1 LPTKINTMKKPVL
14 VALWIVATLA
24 TTAVAYVAVNAAGA
38 EVTDRPLT
46 SVVAT
51 GDSAATS
58 STSTTGQP
66 GTSTITTG
74 GGSSTTGGTGTTSG
88 TGATGTTSG
97 STTSTSSSSTSSTA
111 TTGTTLSDAPWQ
123 QTTIP
128 SKGGLVVVSY
138 RPGEVKLES
147 VAPTPGFSYEIDDQG
162 PPDVRV
168 QFESGDVKVEVRVRW
183 DGGLVTEIDED
194 N

>member
-1 LPTKINTMKKPVL
+1 MNTMKKPVL

-46 SVVAT
+46 SVLAT
-51 GDSAATS
+51 GDSAASS

-66 GTSTITTG
+66 GTSTSTT
-74 GGSSTTGGTGTTSG
+74 GGSSTTGGTGITSG
-88 TGATGTTSG
+88 TSTTSG

-111 TTGTTLSDAPWQ
+111 TTGTTLPDAPWQ

-128 SKGGLVVVSY
+128 SKGGLVIVSY

-162 PPDVRV
+162 PPEVRV
-168 QFESGDVKVEVRVRW
+168 EFEGGDIRVEVRVRW
-183 DGGLVTEIDED
+183 DGGLVTEVDED

>member
-1 LPTKINTMKKPVL
+1 MNTMKKPVA

-51 GDSAATS
+51 GDSALPSPTS
-58 STSTTGQP
+58 TTGEPGTSTSTTGAA
-66 GTSTITTG
+66 GTTSVTGTTGTTG
-74 GGSSTTGGTGTTSG
+74 GSTTP
-88 TGATGTTSG
+88 
-97 STTSTSSSSTSSTA
+97 TSSSSTSSTA
-111 TTGTTLSDAPWQ
+111 TTETTVSDAPWQ

-128 SKGGLVVVSY
+128 SKGGLVIVSY

-168 QFESGDVKVEVRVRW
+168 EFEGGDVRVEVRVRW
-183 DGGLVTEIDED
+183 DGGLVTQVDED

>member
-1 LPTKINTMKKPVL
+1 MNTMKKPVL
-14 VALWIVATLA
+14 VALWVVATLA

-51 GDSAATS
+51 GDSAASS

-66 GTSTITTG
+66 ETSTTTTG
-74 GGSSTTGGTGTTSG
+74 GTSTTGGTGG
-88 TGATGTTSG
+88 TGTTSG
-97 STTSTSSSSTSSTA
+97 STTSTNSSSTSSTA

-128 SKGGLVVVSY
+128 SKGGLVIVSY

-162 PPDVRV
+162 PPKVRVEFEGGDVRI
-168 QFESGDVKVEVRVRW
+168 EVRVRW
-183 DGGLVTEIDED
+183 DGGLVTEVDE
-194 N
+194 NN

>member
-1 LPTKINTMKKPVL
+1 MNPMKKPVL
-14 VALWIVATLA
+14 VTLWIVATLA
-24 TTAVAYVAVNAAGA
+24 TTAIAYVAVNAAGA

-51 GDSAATS
+51 GDSAVSS

-66 GTSTITTG
+66 GNSTSTTSGSTTTPG
-74 GGSSTTGGTGTTSG
+74 TGTTGGTGTTAT
-88 TGATGTTSG
+88 TGG
-97 STTSTSSSSTSSTA
+97 STTPTSGSSTSSTA

-123 QTTIP
+123 QTAIP
-128 SKGGLVVVSY
+128 SKGGLVIVSY

-162 PPDVRV
+162 PPEVRV
-168 QFESGDVKVEVRVRW
+168 EFEGGEVRVEVRVRW
-183 DGGLVTEIDED
+183 DGGLVTEIDES

>member
-1 LPTKINTMKKPVL
+1 MKKPVL

-51 GDSAATS
+51 GDPAVSS

-66 GTSTITTG
+66 GTST
-74 GGSSTTGGTGTTSG
+74 STTGGAGTTSG
-88 TGATGTTSG
+88 TGTTGG
-97 STTSTSSSSTSSTA
+97 STIPTSSSSTSSTA

-128 SKGGLVVVSY
+128 SKGGLVIVSY

-162 PPDVRV
+162 PPEVRVEFEGADVR
-168 QFESGDVKVEVRVRW
+168 VEVRVRW
-183 DGGLVTEIDED
+183 DGGLVTEVDE
-194 N
+194 NN

>member
-1 LPTKINTMKKPVL
+1 MNTMKKPL
-14 VALWIVATLA
+14 LIALWIVATLA

-51 GDSAATS
+51 GGSVASS

-66 GTSTITTG
+66 GTST
-74 GGSSTTGGTGTTSG
+74 STTGT
-88 TGATGTTSG
+88 TGTTSG
-97 STTSTSSSSTSSTA
+97 STSSNSSSSSLATA

-128 SKGGLVVVSY
+128 SMGGLVIVSY

-162 PPDVRV
+162 PPEVRV
-168 QFESGDVKVEVRVRW
+168 QFEGGDVRVEVRVRW
-183 DGGLVTEIDED
+183 DGGLVTEVDED

>member
-1 LPTKINTMKKPVL
+1 MNTMKKPVA

-46 SVVAT
+46 SVVAI
-51 GDSAATS
+51 GDSAVSS
-58 STSTTGQP
+58 STSTTGESRAP
-66 GTSTITTG
+66 T
-74 GGSSTTGGTGTTSG
+74 STTGGTVTTSG
-88 TGATGTTSG
+88 TGTTGG
-97 STTSTSSSSTSSTA
+97 STTPTSSSSTSSTA
-111 TTGTTLSDAPWQ
+111 TTGATLSDTPWQ

-128 SKGGLVVVSY
+128 SKGGLVIVSY

-168 QFESGDVKVEVRVRW
+168 EFEGGDVRVEVRVRW
-183 DGGLVTEIDED
+183 DGGLVTQVDED

>member
-1 LPTKINTMKKPVL
+1 MNTMKKPVL

-58 STSTTGQP
+58 STS
-66 GTSTITTG
+66 TTG

>member
-1 LPTKINTMKKPVL
+1 MNTMKKPVL

-46 SVVAT
+46 SVLAT
-51 GDSAATS
+51 GDSAAPP
-58 STSTTGQP
+58 STTGQA
-66 GTSTITTG
+66 GALTITTG
-74 GGSSTTGGTGTTSG
+74 GPSTTGGTGTTNG
-88 TGATGTTSG
+88 TATTGTTNG
-97 STTSTSSSSTSSTA
+97 STTSTISSSTSSTA
-111 TTGTTLSDAPWQ
+111 TTLSDAPWQ

-128 SKGGLVVVSY
+128 SKGGLVIVSY

-162 PPDVRV
+162 PPKVRVEFEGGDVRI
-168 QFESGDVKVEVRVRW
+168 EVRVRW
-183 DGGLVTEIDED
+183 DGGLVTEVDE
-194 N
+194 NN

>member
-1 LPTKINTMKKPVL
+1 MKKPVL

-46 SVVAT
+46 SVLAT
-51 GDSAATS
+51 GDSAASS

-66 GTSTITTG
+66 GTSTSTT
-74 GGSSTTGGTGTTSG
+74 GGSSTTGGTGTTSV
-88 TGATGTTSG
+88 TDTTSG

-111 TTGTTLSDAPWQ
+111 TTGTTLPDAPWQ

-128 SKGGLVVVSY
+128 SKGGLVIVSY
-138 RPGEVKLES
+138 RLGEVKLES

-162 PPDVRV
+162 PPEVRV
-168 QFESGDVKVEVRVRW
+168 EFQGGDIRVEVRVRW
-183 DGGLVTEIDED
+183 DGGLVTEVDED

>member
-1 LPTKINTMKKPVL
+1 VKKPVL

-51 GDSAATS
+51 GDSAALP
-58 STSTTGQP
+58 STSTTGQD
-66 GTSTITTG
+66 GTSTSTTR
-74 GGSSTTGGTGTTSG
+74 GSSTTGGTGTT
-88 TGATGTTSG
+88 GTTSG
-97 STTSTSSSSTSSTA
+97 TGTTGGTGTSTSSSSTSSTA

-123 QTTIP
+123 QTTIT
-128 SKGGLVVVSY
+128 SKGGLVIVSY

-162 PPDVRV
+162 PPEVRV
-168 QFESGDVKVEVRVRW
+168 EFEGGDVKVDVRVRW
-183 DGGLVTEIDED
+183 DGGLVTEVDES

>member
-1 LPTKINTMKKPVL
+1 MNTMKKPLL

-51 GDSAATS
+51 GDSTASSSTTSTANGSSSTSGTGTTGTSTTAGTGESSTTSTSTS
-58 STSTTGQP
+58 STSTTG
-66 GTSTITTG
+66 TTVST
-74 GGSSTTGGTGTTSG
+74 
-88 TGATGTTSG
+88 
-97 STTSTSSSSTSSTA
+97 
-111 TTGTTLSDAPWQ
+111 APWQ

-128 SKGGLVVVSY
+128 SKGGLVIVSY

-162 PPDVRV
+162 PPEVRV
-168 QFESGDVKVEVRVRW
+168 QFEGGDVKVEVRVSW
-183 DGGLVTEIDED
+183 DGGLVTEVDED

>member
-1 LPTKINTMKKPVL
+1 MNTMKKPVL

-51 GDSAATS
+51 GDSAAS
-58 STSTTGQP
+58 PSTSTTGQA

-74 GGSSTTGGTGTTSG
+74 GSSTSGGTGTTSG
-88 TGATGTTSG
+88 TGTTGTTNG
-97 STTSTSSSSTSSTA
+97 STTPTNSSSTSSTA

-128 SKGGLVVVSY
+128 SKGGLVIVSY

-147 VAPTPGFSYEIDDQG
+147 VTPTPGFSYEIDDQG
-162 PPDVRV
+162 PPKVRV
-168 QFESGDVKVEVRVRW
+168 QFEGGDVRIEVRVRW
-183 DGGLVTEIDED
+183 DGGLVTEVDE
-194 N
+194 NN

>member
-1 LPTKINTMKKPVL
+1 MKKPVL

-51 GDSAATS
+51 GDSVELS

-66 GTSTITTG
+66 GASTSATG
-74 GGSSTTGGTGTTSG
+74 GPGTTRD
-88 TGATGTTSG
+88 TGATGTTAE
-97 STTSTSSSSTSSTA
+97 STTPASSSTSPTA
-111 TTGTTLSDAPWQ
+111 TTETTLSDAPWQ

-128 SKGGLVVVSY
+128 SKGGLVIVSY
-138 RPGEVKLES
+138 RPGGVKLES

-162 PPDVRV
+162 PPAVRV
-168 QFESGDVKVEVRVRW
+168 EFEGGEVRVEVRVRW
-183 DGGLVTEIDED
+183 DGGLITEVDED